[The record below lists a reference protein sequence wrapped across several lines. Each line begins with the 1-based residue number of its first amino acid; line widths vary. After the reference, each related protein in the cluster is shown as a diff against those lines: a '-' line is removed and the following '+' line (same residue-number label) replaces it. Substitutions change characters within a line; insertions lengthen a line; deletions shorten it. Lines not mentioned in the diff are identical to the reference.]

1 VRAAF
6 SVLLAFVASSLYAV
20 STSTQ
25 ALDAREAPRSSALR
39 ASLLMRLVRRP
50 RWLLGTAAGAVAW
63 PVQLAAL
70 ALGSVALVQPA
81 MGFGLVVL
89 LVLGTSMLHERVT
102 ARDTVGVAA
111 IAAAVGVLGWAAP
124 PDTGGFGTGATWT
137 VGLSLAVIGPGPYLL
152 RAVGRCGGL
161 ATSIGAG
168 LGWAW
173 VGLGTSLVDDAIAA
187 RHWPSAVL
195 WGLGVAVASWGALL
209 AEMTA
214 LQAWPATR
222 AIPIAFG
229 LEMLLPAALAP
240 LLTTARPPHAAAFG
254 LALAAAAAGVA
265 VLGTSRAVA
274 HAAHPLTAS

>member
-6 SVLLAFVASSLYAV
+6 AVLLAFVASSLYAV

-25 ALDAREAPRSSALR
+25 ALDARETPRSTALR
-39 ASLLMRLVRRP
+39 ASLIMRLLRRP
-50 RWLLGTAAGAVAW
+50 RWLLGTAAGAAAW

-81 MGFGLVVL
+81 MGFGLIVL
-89 LVLGTSMLHERVT
+89 LVLGAAMLHERVT
-102 ARDTVGVAA
+102 GRDALGVLA
-111 IAAAVGVLGWAAP
+111 IAAAVAVLGWAAP
-124 PDTGGFGTGATWT
+124 PTTGGFGTGATWT
-137 VGLSLAVIGPGPYLL
+137 IGLSLAVIGPGPYIL
-152 RAVGRCGGL
+152 RAIGRCGGL

-195 WGLGVAVASWGALL
+195 WGLGVGLASWGALL
-209 AEMTA
+209 AEMTS

-240 LLTTARPPHAAAFG
+240 LLTDARPPHTAAFG
-254 LALAAAAAGVA
+254 LALAAAAGGVA
-265 VLGTSRAVA
+265 VLGTSRVVA
-274 HAAHPLTAS
+274 AAAHPLTAS

>member
-1 VRAAF
+1 MRAAL

-25 ALDAREAPRSSALR
+25 ALDARETPRSTALR
-39 ASLLMRLVRRP
+39 ASLIVRLLRRP

-70 ALGSVALVQPA
+70 SLGSVALVQPA
-81 MGFGLVVL
+81 LGFGLVVL
-89 LVLGTSMLHERVT
+89 LVLGAAMLHERVT
-102 ARDTVGVAA
+102 PRDATGVVA

-124 PDTGGFGTGATWT
+124 ADTGGFGARATWV

-152 RAVGRCGGL
+152 RAAGRDGGL

-173 VGLGTSLVDDAIAA
+173 VGLGSSLVDDALAA
-187 RHWPSAVL
+187 RHWLGALL
-195 WGLGVAVASWGALL
+195 WALGVAVASWAALL

-274 HAAHPLTAS
+274 HAAHPLPAS